1 MEKYIFGRWAALL
14 GLLLT
19 IACMTTHIPN
29 QSHTHFDWQGHRG
42 ARGLAPEN
50 TIAGFLLALDFA
62 ELNTLELDLAV
73 SADGQLVVSHEPWFS
88 AEICSHPDGRPVLES
103 EEENLLIFSY
113 PYEQIRAFDCGKRAH
128 PRFPQQQ
135 AALASKPLLADVVA
149 QADQYA
155 RQKGRAL
162 PYYNIEIK
170 STPEWDGLRTP
181 PVNEFARLV
190 VSYLQLAGIETRTCI
205 QSFDVRALQ
214 AMRALA
220 PSTRL
225 ALLVENRLSLD
236 ENLALL
242 GFTPQIYS
250 PNHQLVDTQLVQ
262 GVHQR
267 AMQLIPWTVN
277 EPTDMQRLISLG
289 VDGIITDYPNRIIP
303 HSTVQAIREAAAR

>member
-1 MEKYIFGRWAALL
+1 
-14 GLLLT
+14 
-19 IACMTTHIPN
+19 
-29 QSHTHFDWQGHRG
+29 
-42 ARGLAPEN
+42 
-50 TIAGFLLALDFA
+50 
-62 ELNTLELDLAV
+62 
-73 SADGQLVVSHEPWFS
+73 
-88 AEICSHPDGRPVLES
+88 
-103 EEENLLIFSY
+103 
-113 PYEQIRAFDCGKRAH
+113 
-128 PRFPQQQ
+128 
-135 AALASKPLLADVVA
+135 
-149 QADQYA
+149 
-155 RQKGRAL
+155 
-162 PYYNIEIK
+162 
-170 STPEWDGLRTP
+170 
-181 PVNEFARLV
+181 
-190 VSYLQLAGIETRTCI
+190 
-205 QSFDVRALQ
+205 
-214 AMRALA
+214 MRALA